1 MKRIL
6 FGVLVVVLLAA
17 VPAMA
22 HHAFSAEYDRD
33 KPITLKGKITK
44 VEALDTETAL
54 KQLIGGRTDCYVHSK
69 AGILWALKKLK
80 KAGFVQNFFK
90 DPIRISSVLF
100 KDWGYLAYTN
110 RDMGDFPYKDDFIMK
125 VDAIIKAMKENGRI
139 KKIASEFLNRSG
151 TL

>member
-44 VEALDTETAL
+44 VDWMNPHIYYYIDAA
-54 KQLIGGRTDCYVHSK
+54 GPNGR
-69 AGILWALKKLK
+69 
-80 KAGFVQNFFK
+80 VQNWAIEGST
-90 DPIRISSVLF
+90 PAGLQRRGIRRDTLKIGSSITVEGF
-100 KDWGYLAYTN
+100 MA
-110 RDMGDFPYKDDFIMK
+110 RDGSNH
-125 VDAIIKAMKENGRI
+125 VNGRNVTF
-139 KKIASEFLNRSG
+139 ADGRRVFAGANDGAPEVPG
-151 TL
+151 Q